1 MKKGKNTKTSRTRGS
16 SLVPV
21 AILALGVAVMIG
33 LMVWRIAA
41 NEAAAKLPPDPNSM
55 EKQDDQCTHTKVNV
69 AFDGLETESCTSAA
83 HAAEGT
89 PLTYPS
95 DPPTSGT
102 HWPSWVTP
110 GFYKAGQP
118 KEKLVHSLEHGHVVI
133 YYDQKKLSAEQ
144 LDALQKLAGKYKGQ
158 WDGVVAIPRTNPDH
172 AVILTAWERRLP
184 LANWDQAVVDRF
196 VDAFRGRGPENP
208 VR

>member
-1 MKKGKNTKTSRTRGS
+1 
-16 SLVPV
+16 
-21 AILALGVAVMIG
+21 
-33 LMVWRIAA
+33 
-41 NEAAAKLPPDPNSM
+41 
-55 EKQDDQCTHTKVNV
+55 
-69 AFDGLETESCTSAA
+69 
-83 HAAEGT
+83 
-89 PLTYPS
+89 
-95 DPPTSGT
+95 
-102 HWPSWVTP
+102 
-110 GFYKAGQP
+110 
-118 KEKLVHSLEHGHVVI
+118 VVI

-144 LDALQKLAGKYKGQ
+144 MDALQKVAGQYKGQ